1 MSRDPGV
8 SRDQPSSSSV
18 VSREQARSRPEEFG
32 RTLSYDEMFEDEDAD
47 TILDNDEFRFE
58 DLEDMENIEL
68 I

>member
-1 MSRDPGV
+1 M
-8 SRDQPSSSSV
+8 SRDQPSSGSV
-18 VSREQARSRPEEFG
+18 VSREWASSRPEEFG

>member
-8 SRDQPSSSSV
+8 SKDQPSSSSV

-32 RTLSYDEMFEDEDAD
+32 QTLSYDEMFEDEDAD